1 MTPTERELVQATWRQ
16 VIPGVDAAGQLF
28 YDRLFE
34 IDPELRP
41 LFKGDIEQQA
51 HRLMATIS
59 FAVDGLD
66 DLDLIVPAVRDLGV
80 RHLEY
85 GVTEAHY
92 DTVGEALLWTL
103 ERGLGDAFT
112 PEVKNAWVAAYSL
125 LAGTMKDAAASYSSE
140 G

>member
-1 MTPTERELVQATWRQ
+1 MTPAEKELVQATWRQ
-16 VIPGVDAAGQLF
+16 VIPGVDATGQMF

-41 LFKGDIEQQA
+41 LFKGDIRQQA
-51 HRLMATIS
+51 RRLMATIT

-80 RHLEY
+80 RHLKY

-103 ERGLGDAFT
+103 EQGLGDAFT
-112 PEVKNAWVAAYSL
+112 PEVKNAWVAAYGL